1 MSPCVAFW
9 FHNNIGQAVLQINF
23 EKISLKFSK
32 VCYTVSYDFLMKDL
46 RFSLIE
52 FDLGVRNMK
61 SLVIAEKPSV
71 ARDIARVLGAN
82 QKNGGVLEGKKYV
95 VTWALGHLIT
105 LADPE
110 EYDKKYEK
118 WEMSTL
124 PMMPKDMKL
133 VVIRQTGKQFSVV
146 KTQLFRKDIE
156 EIIIATDAGREGE
169 LVARW
174 ILEKAGCHKPIKRL
188 WISSV
193 TDKAIKEGFANLK
206 DGHAYDNLYRAAVAR
221 AEADWLVG
229 MNGTRALTCKYN
241 AQLSCG
247 RVQTP
252 TLAMIARREE
262 EIRQFTPKEYYGVSV
277 ETQDVKWT
285 WRDEKT
291 KSFRTFSRE
300 KAEEIRRKTET
311 ASLEVTRIEEK
322 TKKSM
327 APGLY
332 DLTTLQRE
340 ANQKYGF
347 SAKETLNIMQ
357 RLYENHKVLTYPR
370 TDSRYIGKDI
380 VPTIRERLKACGI
393 GPYRKLAG
401 ALMNKPVQAN
411 SSFVDDKKVSDHHAI
426 IPTEQFVQLDHMT
439 NEERKIYDMVVR
451 RFLDVLYP
459 PFEYQQVTMEAKAAG
474 ETFAA
479 SGKVVKSQGW
489 KEVYEGGDQEESE
502 EDEEKLKDQ
511 RLPKMQTGQ
520 KLKVLRAALNTGKTK
535 PPARFTEAT
544 LLAAM
549 ENPVKFMETRD
560 KEAVKTIGETGG
572 LGTVA
577 TRADIIEKLF
587 HSFMME
593 KKGNEIHIT
602 SKAKQLLELVPEDL
616 KKPELTADWEMK
628 LSQIAKGKIRQG
640 DFLHEIRDY
649 TCEIVDEIKSGEGT
663 FRHDNLTN
671 KVCPRCGKKLLA
683 VNGKNSKML
692 VCQDRECGYRET
704 ISRTTNARCPKCHK
718 RMEMYVKGKEE
729 TFICACG
736 YKEKLS
742 AFQARRKKE
751 GAGVGKRDV
760 QNYLR
765 RQQKEANE
773 PVNNAFAQALSG
785 IKL

>member
-1 MSPCVAFW
+1 
-9 FHNNIGQAVLQINF
+9 
-23 EKISLKFSK
+23 
-32 VCYTVSYDFLMKDL
+32 
-46 RFSLIE
+46 
-52 FDLGVRNMK
+52 MK

-426 IPTEQFVQLDHMT
+426 IPTEQLVQLDHMT

-451 RFLDVLYP
+451 RFLAVLYP

>member
-1 MSPCVAFW
+1 
-9 FHNNIGQAVLQINF
+9 
-23 EKISLKFSK
+23 
-32 VCYTVSYDFLMKDL
+32 
-46 RFSLIE
+46 
-52 FDLGVRNMK
+52 MK

-71 ARDIARVLGAN
+71 ARDIARVLHCN
-82 QKNGGVLEGKKYV
+82 QKGNGVLEGKDYA

-110 EYDKKYEK
+110 EYDKKYMK
-118 WEMSTL
+118 WEMQTL
-124 PMMPKDMKL
+124 PVMPDKMKL
-133 VVIRQTGKQFSVV
+133 VVIRQTSKQYQAV
-146 KTQLFRKDIE
+146 KTQLFRKDIGD
-156 EIIIATDAGREGE
+156 IIIATDAGREGE

-174 ILEKAGCHKPIKRL
+174 ILDKSGCRKPIRRL

-193 TDKAIKEGFANLK
+193 TDKAIRDGFQNLK
-206 DGHAYDNLYRAAVAR
+206 DGKEYNNLYRAAVAR

-229 MNGTRALTCKYN
+229 INGTRALTCKYN

-252 TLAMIARREE
+252 TLAIIAMREE
-262 EIRQFTPKEYYGVSV
+262 EIRNFKPKNYFGISV
-277 ETQDVKWT
+277 QAGEVQWT
-285 WRDEKT
+285 WKDTRSG
-291 KSFRTFSRE
+291 SFRTFQKE
-300 KAEEIRRKTET
+300 KAEEIQRTVQNGQMEITSVVKKPKKT
-311 ASLEVTRIEEK
+311 
-322 TKKSM
+322 M

-370 TDSRYIGKDI
+370 TDSRYIGKDV
-380 VPTIRERLKACGI
+380 VPTIKERLKACGT

-401 ALMNKPVQAN
+401 ALLSKPIHTN
-411 SSFVDDKKVSDHHAI
+411 GSFVDDKKVSDHHAI

-451 RFLDVLYP
+451 RFLSVLYP
-459 PFEYQQVTMEAKAAG
+459 PFEYEQTAMEGQAEG
-474 ETFAA
+474 YTFAA
-479 SGKVVKSQGW
+479 NGKTVLRAGW
-489 KEVYEGGDQEESE
+489 KEVYEDNFQEDE
-502 EDEEKLKDQ
+502 ETEEEKLKDQ
-511 RLPKMQTGQ
+511 KLPVFEKGQ
-520 KLKVLRAALNTGKTK
+520 KLRITQVHMTSGKTK
-535 PPARFTEAT
+535 APARFTEAT

-549 ENPVKFMETRD
+549 ENPVKYLSTKD
-560 KEAVKTIGETGG
+560 KQAAKTLGETGG

-593 KKGNEIHIT
+593 KKGNEIYLT

-616 KKPELTADWEMK
+616 KKPELTADWEKK
-628 LSQIAKGKIRQG
+628 LSDISKGKLRQDTFLSDIR
-640 DFLHEIRDY
+640 EY
-649 TCEIVDEIKSGEGT
+649 TNEIVSEIKTGQGT

-671 KVCPRCGKKLLA
+671 KVCPNCGKRLLA

-718 RMEMYVKGKEE
+718 RMEMLVKGKEE
-729 TFICACG
+729 TFVCACG

-742 AFQARRKKE
+742 SFQVRREKE
-751 GAGVGKRDV
+751 GAGVKKRDV
-760 QNYLR
+760 QRYLKQ
-765 RQQKEANE
+765 QQKEANE
-773 PVNNAFAQALSG
+773 PVNNAFAQALAG
-785 IKL
+785 LKLD